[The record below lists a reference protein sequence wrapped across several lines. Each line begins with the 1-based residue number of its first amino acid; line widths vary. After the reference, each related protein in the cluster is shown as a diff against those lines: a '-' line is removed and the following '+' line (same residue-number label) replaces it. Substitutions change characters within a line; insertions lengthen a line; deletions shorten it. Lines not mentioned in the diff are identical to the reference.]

1 MVGRRTEKVN
11 IQEDDNQHDG
21 SRRLLLTAADAASLC
36 CKSLRTWRSWDA
48 AGRIPRAVRI
58 GRSVLWRAEELRA
71 WTVAGCPCRKDWETQ
86 QEMRGTQ

>member
-1 MVGRRTEKVN
+1 MVGRRIERVH
-11 IQEDDNQHDG
+11 IQGNDNQHDA
-21 SRRLLLTAADAASLC
+21 SKCLLLTAADAAALC

-71 WTVAGCPCRKDWETQ
+71 WTVAGCPCRKDWEAQ
-86 QEMRGTQ
+86 QELGVTQ